1 MRISLSLY
9 RSYSEDLS
17 IIVDALRAST
27 TIVTALENFKSI
39 IPVKEIVKAENMAN
53 KYDAVLAGERGGA
66 KIDGFDTGN
75 SPMEIRNFKGDCLI
89 LTTTNGTRILED
101 TSSST
106 VLVGSFVNA
115 KAVASGAKELA
126 KNHVEVVMAGV
137 NGEFAIEDFLCAGE
151 IISHL
156 QGEELDE
163 MALAALMASDNQI
176 KVDDAVNNS
185 NSALNLKNLG
195 LGKDVEFSL
204 KRNIYN
210 TVPIYKDGFIKA
222 LK

>member
-1 MRISLSLY
+1 MIISLSLDW
-9 RSYSEDLS
+9 SYSIDFS
-17 IIVDALRAST
+17 IVVDALRAST
-27 TIVTALENFKSI
+27 TIITALENFKTI
-39 IPVKEIVKAENMAN
+39 VPVKEIGKAEKLAK
-53 KYDAVLAGERGGA
+53 KYNAILAGERGGA

-75 SPMEIRNFKGDCLI
+75 SPLDIKNLQGDYLV

-106 VLVGSFVNA
+106 ILIGSFVNA
-115 KAVASGAKELA
+115 QAVASKAKKLA

-137 NGEFAIEDFLCAGE
+137 NGEFAIEDFLCSGE
-151 IISHL
+151 IISHFKD
-156 QGEELDE
+156 EALDE
-163 MALAALMASDNQI
+163 MALAALMAVNDRI
-176 KVDDAVNNS
+176 KVDDAVTNS
-185 NSALNLKNLG
+185 NSAMGLKNLG

>member
-1 MRISLSLY
+1 MRISLSLD
-9 RSYSEDLS
+9 RSYFKDLT
-17 IIVDALRAST
+17 IMVDALRAST
-27 TIVTALENFKSI
+27 TIITAFESFNTI
-39 IPVKEIVKAENMAN
+39 IPVKEIEKAEKIAK
-53 KYDAVLAGERGGA
+53 KYNAILAGERGGA
-66 KIDGFDTGN
+66 KIVGFDAGN
-75 SPMEIRNFKGDCLI
+75 SPLDIKNLQGEYLV

-106 VLVGSFVNA
+106 ILIGSFVNA
-115 KAVASGAKELA
+115 QAVASKAKELA
-126 KNHVEVVMAGV
+126 ENHIEVVMAGV

-151 IISHL
+151 IISHFKD
-156 QGEELDE
+156 EELDE
-163 MALAALMASDNQI
+163 MALAALMATTDRK
-176 KVDDAVNNS
+176 KVDDAVINS
-185 NSALNLKNLG
+185 NSALGLKELG